1 MSSRDGHQRQPTA
14 DETQLVTNREN
25 LMSTSA
31 YQPSPDDVARYRQGV
46 RVFQA
51 HAAIAA
57 GSIALMLA
65 VNLLTNLSAGMA
77 GEISAWWSL
86 WALIGWSAGL
96 GVHGF
101 VVWLA
106 RPMSDSDDGPEA
118 R

>member
-1 MSSRDGHQRQPTA
+1 MSSGDDHQRQPTA
-14 DETQLVTNREN
+14 DDTQFVTNREN

-46 RVFQA
+46 RIFQA
-51 HAAIAA
+51 HAAVAT

-65 VNLLTNLSAGMA
+65 VNLLTNLSAGIA

-96 GVHGF
+96 GVHGL

-106 RPMSDSDDGPEA
+106 RPMSGTHAGPA
-118 R
+118 AL

>member
-1 MSSRDGHQRQPTA
+1 MSTTAHQPTA
-14 DETQLVTNREN
+14 NDL
-25 LMSTSA
+25 
-31 YQPSPDDVARYRQGV
+31 ARYRQGV

-51 HAAIAA
+51 HAAVAA

-65 VNLLTNLSAGMA
+65 VNLLTNLSAGTA
-77 GEISAWWSL
+77 DDISAWWSL
-86 WALIGWSAGL
+86 WAILGWSAGL

-106 RPMSDSDDGPEA
+106 RPVTDVDDGPDS